1 MCTPPRQ
8 ALDASRLAGGSALPR
23 HCPFP
28 LSPSCGLP
36 LPSQQHTHS
45 HTRAPVSSTNI
56 AGPPHT
62 YRAPVA
68 ALPHYPEPSGAMILC
83 PSARSLTTMSFTPSN
98 PPNPTSPH
106 LTPRTRLPPTPPFK
120 GPLLE
125 GVRHTHVCT
134 QEKAAFGVHDPCDC
148 TAKGRLVWANGDAY
162 EGQVRLQYSHAV
174 MAAAAQTR
182 RRLRESGTERVCD
195 RERMGFLTLRVL
207 LLLPRGL

>member
-1 MCTPPRQ
+1 M
-8 ALDASRLAGGSALPR
+8 
-23 HCPFP
+23 
-28 LSPSCGLP
+28 
-36 LPSQQHTHS
+36 
-45 HTRAPVSSTNI
+45 
-56 AGPPHT
+56 
-62 YRAPVA
+62 
-68 ALPHYPEPSGAMILC
+68 
-83 PSARSLTTMSFTPSN
+83 
-98 PPNPTSPH
+98 
-106 LTPRTRLPPTPPFK
+106 
-120 GPLLE
+120 
-125 GVRHTHVCT
+125 RHTHVCT